1 MSQTNLFSL
10 GRIESISQCVAELN
24 NCVQGTGHP
33 PFDSETLKELVDK
46 ANKEYLDR
54 AGYPQSKDN
63 VEVTLDTAAYI
74 RFQLPLLLNRGEPVY
89 GWFSRT
95 RTGVFT
101 GPQFGSLDEFKKQI
115 LMDRQFH
122 IGPMYFEHLQDGYSF
137 LKDIAVSTIQE
148 NWKYRR
154 FYSKMNFPV
163 LKYYLESIV
172 NQQIREHKEGKPNRL
187 VFSNDGCEVVINTGL
202 LMDDN
207 HDALIIGTIDRRSSG
222 RILICNPSLVKSI
235 SNIASRFNPSIIPLP
250 TRFYKDNNEIVF
262 QPWVI
267 DNDIETILH
276 VIVYNDR
283 RDRFPKSWGNDI
295 MALAKRFSC
304 VFNTMIDM
312 AMRDPRLA
320 APMYNTKEG
329 KIQFLLPVYLS
340 GMCVGLPDFAV
351 ALTPDKKCRLYRPDV
366 FLDLD
371 VAYQCARLISV
382 PEASWFY
389 NY

>member
-10 GRIESISQCVAELN
+10 GRIEISQGVAELN
-24 NCVQGTGHP
+24 NCVRGAGNP
-33 PFDSETLKELVDK
+33 PLDMETLNELVDK
-46 ANKEYLDR
+46 ADKEYLDR
-54 AGYPQSKDN
+54 NGCPQSKDN
-63 VEVTLDTAAYI
+63 VIVTSDTASYI
-74 RFQLPLLLNRGEPVY
+74 RFKLPLSSDRGEVVY

-95 RTGVFT
+95 RTGIFT

-122 IGPMYFEHLQDGYSF
+122 IGPMYFEHPLDGYSF

-148 NWKYRR
+148 SWKYRR
-154 FYSKMNFPV
+154 FHSKMNFPV
-163 LKYYLESIV
+163 LKFYMENTV

-187 VFSNDGCEVVINTGL
+187 VFSNDGCEVVINSGL

-207 HDALIIGTIDRRSSG
+207 HDALIIGTVDRRSSG
-222 RILICNPSLVKSI
+222 RILICNPSLVQNS
-235 SNIASRFNPSIIPLP
+235 SNIANRFNPRIIPLP
-250 TRFYKDNNEIVF
+250 TRFYQDNNEIVF
-262 QPWVI
+262 QPWAI
-267 DNDIETILH
+267 DNDIETLLH

-295 MALAKRFSC
+295 MALAKRFNC
-304 VFNTMIDM
+304 VFDTMIAM
-312 AMRDPRLA
+312 AKREPRLV
-320 APMYNTKEG
+320 APMYNPKNG

-340 GMCVGLPDFAV
+340 GMCAGWPHFAV
-351 ALTPDKKCRLYRPDV
+351 ALTPDKKCRLYRPET

-382 PEASWFY
+382 PTASWFY